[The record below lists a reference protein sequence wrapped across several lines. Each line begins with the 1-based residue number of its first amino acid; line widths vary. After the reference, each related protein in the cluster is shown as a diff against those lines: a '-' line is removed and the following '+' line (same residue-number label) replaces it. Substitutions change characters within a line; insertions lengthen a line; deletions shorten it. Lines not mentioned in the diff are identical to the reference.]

1 MRLNRCRFNT
11 VTTTHQAKFN
21 KRERSQKRVKYVIM
35 HRKVREGSII
45 ILAWFI
51 GPLSWNWIHLV
62 CRNFFPNYQQIHWP
76 RRRRFCGCLVL
87 SDYWTFLASLLSGVM
102 FLTFEPLKRTFLF
115 LRWLQSLL
123 VVACHHQHHHD
134 HDHHHLRHHR
144 HGHLHHLHRHHHLLP
159 FLLFLEVNVVLLFLL
174 LLPLLR
180 ILLRFNF
187 LYFWTFYFHF
197 RNSTS
202 LGWTVFNRVIV
213 WFNHL
218 QCILHSGTLAT
229 GGVIWWICWWTPRNK
244 VPLTWNL

>member
-1 MRLNRCRFNT
+1 MKLDSFSVPKFLFQWSANSLATKATLLWLFSTVRLLDLSC
-11 VTTTHQAKFN
+11 VIV
-21 KRERSQKRVKYVIM
+21 ERSHVFNFRAAEKD
-35 HRKVREGSII
+35 
-45 ILAWFI
+45 LT
-51 GPLSWNWIHLV
+51 LSALI
-62 CRNFFPNYQQIHWP
+62 
-76 RRRRFCGCLVL
+76 
-87 SDYWTFLASLLSGVM
+87 T
-102 FLTFEPLKRTFLF
+102 E
-115 LRWLQSLL
+115 L

-134 HDHHHLRHHR
+134 HHHHHLRHHLHGHL

-159 FLLFLEVNVVLLFLL
+159 FLLFLEGNVVLLFLL
-174 LLPLLR
+174 LLPLLL

-218 QCILHSGTLAT
+218 QCILHSGTLTT

>member
-1 MRLNRCRFNT
+1 MKLDSFSVPKFLFQLSANSLATKATLLWLFSTVRLLDLSC
-11 VTTTHQAKFN
+11 VIV
-21 KRERSQKRVKYVIM
+21 ERSHVFNFRAAEKD
-35 HRKVREGSII
+35 
-45 ILAWFI
+45 
-51 GPLSWNWIHLV
+51 LS
-62 CRNFFPNYQQIHWP
+62 
-76 RRRRFCGCLVL
+76 L
-87 SDYWTFLASLLSGVM
+87 SALIT
-102 FLTFEPLKRTFLF
+102 E
-115 LRWLQSLL
+115 L

-134 HDHHHLRHHR
+134 
-144 HGHLHHLHRHHHLLP
+144 HHLHRHHHLLP

-174 LLPLLR
+174 LLPLLL